1 MRGRRGGGTRGS
13 ALAIIAMTAACFDP
27 AESFQPPTPEP
38 TCPMSSSLRRNR
50 AMPEGASED
59 GGDDGGADGED
70 RLTKLVRFAVI
81 GDFGLDGMSEAKV
94 ADLVASWD
102 PDFIVTTGDNNY
114 FEGSE
119 ATIDRNIGKYY
130 CQFIGNYLGKPGQG
144 SAVNRFWPSP
154 GNHDWLA
161 PGLRPYTDY
170 FTLPG
175 NERYYDVARGLVHL
189 HSVDSD
195 FGEPDGNTKD
205 SVQAHWLKGTLAN
218 STACFDVVFFHHPP
232 FSSGPHGSTFEMQWP
247 FEAWGADVVLAGHDH
262 DYERLEVGGIPY
274 FTVGLGGASI
284 YDFVTILPE
293 TRMQYHDQ
301 FGALRV
307 TADRHGMTFEF
318 IDVNG
323 TLVDVST
330 YRKECP

>member
-1 MRGRRGGGTRGS
+1 MSAGLRGS
-13 ALAIIAMTAACFDP
+13 P
-27 AESFQPPTPEP
+27 WVPE
-38 TCPMSSSLRRNR
+38 
-50 AMPEGASED
+50 ASASAD
-59 GGDDGGADGED
+59 ATDDAGADDED

-81 GDFGLDGMSEAKV
+81 GDFGLDGTSEAKV
-94 ADLVASWD
+94 ADLVASWN

-114 FEGSE
+114 FQGAKE
-119 ATIDRNIGKYY
+119 TIDQNIGKYY
-130 CQFIGNYLGKPGQG
+130 CQFIGNYLGKPGAG
-144 SAVNRFWPSP
+144 SPVNRFWPTP

-161 PGLRPYTDY
+161 PGLGPYLDY

-175 NERYYDVARGLVHL
+175 NERYYDVVRGLVHL

-195 FGEPDGNTKD
+195 FNEPDGNTKD
-205 SVQAHWLKGTLAN
+205 SAQAHWLQGTLAT
-218 STACFDVVFFHHPP
+218 STACFDVVFFHHAS
-232 FSSGPHGSTFEMQWP
+232 FSSGPHGSTFEMRWP

-262 DYERLEVGGIPY
+262 VYERFEVGQIPY
-274 FTVGLGGASI
+274 FTVGISGASI

-293 TRMQYHDQ
+293 TRVQYRDQ

-323 TLVDVST
+323 TVIDVST
-330 YRKECP
+330 YGKECP